1 MATVTEECIAISME
15 RLPASPSEITAEW
28 LGSKLG
34 HKVRAATMTR
44 TIFGTAS
51 KLFFSIEYADE
62 VADAASRPA
71 HVCVKG
77 VFDPDIAA
85 AQPWTVSLAQ
95 READFF
101 AKIAPTIKHMGYPK
115 GWWGGKSDSQGIAI
129 MSDLT
134 HEGCTF
140 PPEVAS
146 YTLEAV
152 LDGAAQIA
160 GLHAQFWGKS
170 QEDYPCECCTNTQ
183 VMRKPEEVDEADLMT

>member
-1 MATVTEECIAISME
+1 MTFTTTASIEQLPLIPAEVTAQ
-15 RLPASPSEITAEW
+15 W

-34 HKVRAATMTR
+34 QEIKSVSMTR
-44 TIFGTAS
+44 TIFGTGS

-62 VADAASRPA
+62 AVDPSTRPT
-71 HVCVKG
+71 HICVKG
-77 VFDPDIAA
+77 VFDPAFVA
-85 AQPWTVSLAQ
+85 TEPWTLSLAQ

-101 AKIAPTIKHMGYPK
+101 AKIAPAIKHMGYPR
-115 GWWGGKSDSQGIAI
+115 GWWGGTSDKQGVAI

-146 YTLEAV
+146 YPLEKV
-152 LDGAAQIA
+152 LDGAAQMA

-170 QEDYPCECCTNTQ
+170 QEDYPCEFELGC
-183 VMRKPEEVDEADLMT
+183 